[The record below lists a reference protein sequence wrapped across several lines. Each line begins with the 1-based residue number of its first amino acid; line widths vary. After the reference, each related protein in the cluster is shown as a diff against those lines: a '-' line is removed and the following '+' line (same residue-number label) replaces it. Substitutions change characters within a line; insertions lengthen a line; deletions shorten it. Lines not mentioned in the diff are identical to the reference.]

1 MKIPQI
7 SLGLA
12 IYITIAACGLVTMA
26 AIDKYGYSETS
37 KKPSVK
43 KEDESVVKKADDC
56 VKPHQHKDSKKPH
69 GGEKPQGGKKHT
81 PPKQVPNGGPPTLK
95 RKVHNSSK
103 PKGNRK

>member
-43 KEDESVVKKADDC
+43 KADDC
-56 VKPHQHKDSKKPH
+56 VKLHQHKDSKQPR

-81 PPKQVPNGGPPTLK
+81 QPKQVPNGGPPTLK
-95 RKVHNSSK
+95 RKVHNSSQGK
-103 PKGNRK
+103 PKGKPNGNRK